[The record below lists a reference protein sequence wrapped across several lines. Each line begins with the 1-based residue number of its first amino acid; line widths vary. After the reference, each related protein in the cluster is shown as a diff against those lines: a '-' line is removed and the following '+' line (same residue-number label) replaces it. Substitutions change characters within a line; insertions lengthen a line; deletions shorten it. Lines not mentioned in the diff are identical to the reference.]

1 MIYNFKTE
9 GKSLEDF
16 SDYQNPIHL
25 FIHLRDGTVNPREVL
40 KNQIRSRSIS
50 NFKSD
55 LGDIKRGKSKSNNQ
69 ISVIQNLHFLFF
81 FYLREK
87 INNILEII
95 LLWYLKL
102 NTKQNS

>member
-25 FIHLRDGTVNPREVL
+25 FIHLRDGNVNPREVL
-40 KNQIRSRSIS
+40 KNRIRSRSIS

-55 LGDIKRGKSKSNNQ
+55 LHDTKTGKSKSNNQ

-95 LLWYLKL
+95 LL
-102 NTKQNS
+102 

>member
-9 GKSLEDF
+9 GKSPEDF

-25 FIHLRDGTVNPREVL
+25 FIHLRDGNVNPREAL

-55 LGDIKRGKSKSNNQ
+55 LGDIKIGKSKSNNQ
-69 ISVIQNLHFLFF
+69 ISVIHNVHFFFF

-87 INNILEII
+87 INIIVEII
-95 LLWYLKL
+95 LF
-102 NTKQNS
+102 

>member
-9 GKSLEDF
+9 GKSLKDF

-25 FIHLRDGTVNPREVL
+25 FIHLRDGNVNPREVL
-40 KNQIRSRSIS
+40 KNQIRSISIS

-95 LLWYLKL
+95 LL
-102 NTKQNS
+102 

>member
-25 FIHLRDGTVNPREVL
+25 FIHLRDGNVNPREVL
-40 KNQIRSRSIS
+40 KNRIRSRSIS

-55 LGDIKRGKSKSNNQ
+55 LHDIKTGKSKSNNQ

-95 LLWYLKL
+95 LL
-102 NTKQNS
+102 